1 MYDHW
6 ASVWGNAISISEN
19 RPESY
24 NKDLTFR
31 YPIYTQFGGKAVRL
45 TFDNFCGTEKV
56 TFNRVTVLIGGKLPS
71 ARGRTQSPTS
81 SRATSSRRAL
91 SP

>member
-45 TFDNFCGTEKV
+45 TFDNFCGT
-56 TFNRVTVLIGGKLPS
+56 
-71 ARGRTQSPTS
+71 
-81 SRATSSRRAL
+81 
-91 SP
+91 